1 MQHRRTAYPARLW
14 KHFMMVSY
22 TESTCCIWF
31 KPGGFLQGGTV
42 MRQAAFIQGD
52 LGWRPVSASRPCP
65 WWTCSHGEVIHD
77 VSSVSCRWRTDRG
90 PKKST
95 SLFFLLFY
103 CTCLLSNQSTESNCL
118 RKKKGFTAV
127 GIAVWPQIY
136 TVVGCLFRSDK
147 SKLIA
152 AGPKCDVLFFLGILK
167 WRWCLIHFWFIST
180 LLTETGNLL
189 QWNMEL
195 SA

>member
-1 MQHRRTAYPARLW
+1 MQHRRTTYPARFW
-14 KHFMMVSY
+14 KRFMMVSY

-77 VSSVSCRWRTDRG
+77 VIFVSCRWRTDRG
-90 PKKST
+90 PKKKST
-95 SLFFLLFY
+95 SLVFLLFY

-118 RKKKGFTAV
+118 RKKRVLLLLGLLCDLRFIQLLGVFSGRINPSSSPPGQNVMFCFSLGF
-127 GIAVWPQIY
+127 
-136 TVVGCLFRSDK
+136 
-147 SKLIA
+147 
-152 AGPKCDVLFFLGILK
+152 
-167 WRWCLIHFWFIST
+167 
-180 LLTETGNLL
+180 
-189 QWNMEL
+189 
-195 SA
+195 

>member
-1 MQHRRTAYPARLW
+1 MSALWAAGGERT
-14 KHFMMVSY
+14 
-22 TESTCCIWF
+22 
-31 KPGGFLQGGTV
+31 
-42 MRQAAFIQGD
+42 GD
-52 LGWRPVSASRPCP
+52 Q
-65 WWTCSHGEVIHD
+65 
-77 VSSVSCRWRTDRG
+77 
-90 PKKST
+90 KKST
-95 SLFFLLFY
+95 SLFFLPFY

-118 RKKKGFTAV
+118 RKKKRVLLLLGLLCDLRFIQLLGV
-127 GIAVWPQIY
+127 
-136 TVVGCLFRSDK
+136 SDK

-195 SA
+195 SAKAAKNLDTTIRWKRNVVRFWAVVLFQLCDYSLFQLNNAPVTKAGPIKNNNKKTLA

>member
-1 MQHRRTAYPARLW
+1 
-14 KHFMMVSY
+14 MMVSY

-118 RKKKGFTAV
+118 RKKKGFYCCRDCCVTSDLYSCWVSFPV
-127 GIAVWPQIY
+127 GQIQAHCRRAKMWCFVFPWDFKMKVMSHTFLIY
-136 TVVGCLFRSDK
+136 FHFIDGDGQFTSVKYGAIGLSSQK
-147 SKLIA
+147 S
-152 AGPKCDVLFFLGILK
+152 
-167 WRWCLIHFWFIST
+167 RHH
-180 LLTETGNLL
+180 N
-189 QWNMEL
+189 
-195 SA
+195 

>member
-14 KHFMMVSY
+14 KRFMMVSY

-90 PKKST
+90 PKKEHEFV
-95 SLFFLLFY
+95 FFLFY

-118 RKKKGFTAV
+118 RKKKRVLLLSGLLCDLRFIQLLGVFSGRTNPSSSPPGQNVMFCFSLGF
-127 GIAVWPQIY
+127 
-136 TVVGCLFRSDK
+136 
-147 SKLIA
+147 
-152 AGPKCDVLFFLGILK
+152 
-167 WRWCLIHFWFIST
+167 
-180 LLTETGNLL
+180 
-189 QWNMEL
+189 
-195 SA
+195 